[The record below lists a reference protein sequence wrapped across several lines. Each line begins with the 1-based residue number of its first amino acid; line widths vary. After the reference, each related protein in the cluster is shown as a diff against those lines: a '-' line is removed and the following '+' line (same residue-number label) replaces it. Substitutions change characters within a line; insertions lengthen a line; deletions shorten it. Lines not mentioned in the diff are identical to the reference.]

1 MNLPLR
7 IARRYFASKQKRSFI
22 SLIANISMLGVG
34 IGAMALIIVLS
45 IFNGLEDFN
54 RKLFRTFDADLTVRP
69 REGKRFELTP
79 TVLNQLKATP
89 GVASVTQ
96 VIEENALMEY
106 RGQRA
111 VVTLKGVDDNLASRP
126 ELDSALTDGTRNLL
140 ADGQPRALLG
150 WGVQQ
155 RLSISLDDELST
167 LEVWFPRR
175 DANLTL
181 PGPEA
186 FNRAAIRP
194 AGVFSIEQTYD
205 DQYVFVPLSFAQ
217 DLFEV
222 GDGRSSLEITV
233 APGERGERVKQA
245 VQTVLGGAFL
255 VQTSDE
261 QHADL
266 LRAIRIEKLFVF
278 ITLSFI
284 VAVASFNIFFSLTM
298 LAIEK
303 KVDVA
308 TLYALGATP
317 SLIQRIFLAEGG
329 IVALTGAGVGL
340 LLGLVLCWLQ
350 QTFGLIK
357 MGLPSALVDAYPV
370 KMEWGD
376 FLMTGLSVVLITIFA
391 SYGPARR
398 AARQTL

>member
-54 RKLFRTFDADLTVRP
+54 RRLFRTFDADLTVRP
-69 REGKRFELTP
+69 REGKRFELSP
-79 TVLNQLKATP
+79 SVLNQLRATA
-89 GVASVTQ
+89 GVTSVTQ
-96 VIEENALMEY
+96 VIEENALIEY
-106 RGQRA
+106 RGRRA
-111 VVTLKGVDDNLASRP
+111 VVTVKGVDDNLASRP
-126 ELDSALTDGTRNLL
+126 ELDSALIEGTRTLISN
-140 ADGQPRALLG
+140 DQPRALIG

-155 RLSISLDDELST
+155 RLSISMEDEFSP

-175 DANLTL
+175 DANLSL

-186 FNRAAIRP
+186 FSRAQILP
-194 AGVFSIEQTYD
+194 SGVFSIEQTYD
-205 DQYVFVPLSFAQ
+205 DQYVFVPLPFAQ
-217 DLFEV
+217 ELFEV
-222 GDGRSSLEITV
+222 GQERSSLEIQV
-233 APGERGERVKQA
+233 APGERIERVRQA
-245 VQTVLGGAFL
+245 VQTALGEPFL

-303 KVDVA
+303 KADVA

-340 LLGLVLCWLQ
+340 FLGVALCWLQ
-350 QTFGLIK
+350 QTFGFVK

-376 FLMTGLSVVLITIFA
+376 FVMTGLSVVLITVLA
-391 SYGPARR
+391 SVGPARR